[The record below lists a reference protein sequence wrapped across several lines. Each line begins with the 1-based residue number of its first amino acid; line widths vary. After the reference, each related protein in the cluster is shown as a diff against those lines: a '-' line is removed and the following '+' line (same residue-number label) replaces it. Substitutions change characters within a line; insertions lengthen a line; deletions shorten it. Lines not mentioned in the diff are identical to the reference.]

1 MGVWIW
7 LLRGLLALL
16 ALAGALILL
25 LLVVPVYGRLT
36 YREELRLRLWVL
48 GIPVTVFPEKP
59 KKAKKAKKS
68 SSGRKKSKKAKRTE
82 KKAKKPT
89 ALHQLKAELAES
101 FRRDGVAA
109 SLRYLTRLAQLA
121 GTALREVLRAVTV
134 TRLELHWR
142 VAAEEAAD
150 TAVEYGRVCALVF
163 PGLAAL
169 ERWLPVRRR
178 RVTVE
183 PDFLREQS
191 TVQMEVRFHV
201 CLWRL
206 LWAAVVFLVRYLTD
220 AALHGS
226 EEPKE

>member
-1 MGVWIW
+1 MEVWIW
-7 LLRGLLALL
+7 LLRGVLALL
-16 ALAGALILL
+16 ALAGALVLL

-48 GIPVTVFPEKP
+48 GIPITVFPEKP
-59 KKAKKAKKS
+59 ENAKKSAPGRKKAKMVKKV
-68 SSGRKKSKKAKRTE
+68 
-82 KKAKKPT
+82 KKPS
-89 ALHQLKAELAES
+89 ALRQLKTELAES

-109 SLRYLTRLAQLA
+109 SLRYLTRLTRLA
-121 GTALREVLRAVTV
+121 GTALRDVLRAVTV
-134 TRLELHWR
+134 ARLELHLR
-142 VAAEEAAD
+142 IAAEEAAD
-150 TAVEYGRVCALVF
+150 TAVEYGRVCAIVF

-191 TVQMEVRFHV
+191 AAQMEVRFHV
-201 CLWRL
+201 RPWRL

-220 AALHGS
+220 DALCGS
-226 EEPKE
+226 AEPKE

>member
-7 LLRGLLALL
+7 LLRGVLALL
-16 ALAGALILL
+16 ALVGALILL

-48 GIPVTVFPEKP
+48 GIPVTVFPEKL
-59 KKAKKAKKS
+59 KRVKKAKKS
-68 SSGRKKSKKAKRTE
+68 APGRKKVKKVE
-82 KKAKKPT
+82 KAKKPS
-89 ALHQLKAELAES
+89 ALRQLKTELAEA

-121 GTALREVLRAVTV
+121 GTALRDVLRAVTV
-134 TRLELHWR
+134 ARLELHLR
-142 VAAEEAAD
+142 IAAEEAAD
-150 TAVEYGRVCALVF
+150 TAVEYGRVCAIVF
-163 PGLAAL
+163 PGLATL
-169 ERWLPVRRR
+169 ERWLPVRR

-191 TVQMEVRFHV
+191 AAQLEVRFHV
-201 CLWRL
+201 RLWRL

-220 AALHGS
+220 DALRGS

>member
-7 LLRGLLALL
+7 LLRGVLALL
-16 ALAGALILL
+16 ALAGALVLL

-48 GIPVTVFPEKP
+48 GIPITVFPERP
-59 KKAKKAKKS
+59 KRVKKAKKS
-68 SSGRKKSKKAKRTE
+68 APGRKKAKRVE
-82 KKAKKPT
+82 KAKKPS
-89 ALHQLKAELAES
+89 ALRQLKTELAES

-121 GTALREVLRAVTV
+121 GTALRDVLPAVTV
-134 TRLELHWR
+134 ARLELHLR
-142 VAAEEAAD
+142 IAAEEAAD
-150 TAVEYGRVCALVF
+150 TAVEYGRVCAVVF

-183 PDFLREQS
+183 PDFLRERSAAQI
-191 TVQMEVRFHV
+191 EVGFHV
-201 CLWRL
+201 RPWRL

-220 AALHGS
+220 DALRGS